1 VEAAFF
7 DLDKTVISKAS
18 MMAFGS
24 SFYRAGLI
32 GKRALARGLLTQVV
46 FVRFGA
52 SAETLAR
59 LRSSALALTE
69 GWDQAEVRQIVVDAL
84 NRVIDPITYPEA
96 MELIREHRSAGRRVY
111 IVSAAPAEIVEP
123 LADHLGVHEAI
134 ASQAAVDHRGRYT
147 GEMERYTYGPAKAEV
162 MRLVADRD
170 GIDLTSSWAYTDSAT
185 DLPMLEAVGHPVAV
199 NPDRTLRRIADQRG
213 WPVLRF
219 NRIVAPDLP
228 GGPAATGPSALPA
241 PSDARPPRLAVLQTD
256 LARRRVLLPAV
267 AILTTGVGATAW
279 WARRRPVRSA

>member
-18 MMAFGS
+18 MMAFGG

-32 GKRALARGLLTQVV
+32 GKRALARGLWTQVL

-59 LRSSALALTE
+59 LRTSALALTE

-84 NRVIDPITYPEA
+84 SRVIDPITYAEA
-96 MELIREHRSAGRRVY
+96 LELIEEHRSAGRRVY

-123 LADHLGVHEAI
+123 LAEHLGVHEAI
-134 ASQAAVDHRGRYT
+134 ASQAAVDTLGRYT
-147 GEMERYTYGPAKAEV
+147 GQMERYTYGPAKAEV
-162 MRLVADRD
+162 MRMVAGRD
-170 GIDLTSSWAYTDSAT
+170 GIDLAASWAYTDSAT

-199 NPDRTLRRIADQRG
+199 NPDRTLRRIAGQRG
-213 WPVLRF
+213 WSVLNF
-219 NRIVAPDLP
+219 DRIVVPH
-228 GGPAATGPSALPA
+228 
-241 PSDARPPRLAVLQTD
+241 LAGR
-256 LARRRVLLPAV
+256 ARRRVLLPAA
-267 AILTTGVGATAW
+267 AIVTTGLTATAW
-279 WARRRPVRSA
+279 WARRRPVRPA

>member
-18 MMAFGS
+18 MMAFGG

-32 GKRALARGLLTQVV
+32 GKRALARGLWTQVI

-69 GWDQAEVRQIVVDAL
+69 GWDQAQVRQIVVDAL
-84 NRVIDPITYPEA
+84 GRVIDPITYAEA
-96 MELIREHRSAGRRVY
+96 LELIEEHRSVGRRVY

-123 LADHLGVHEAI
+123 LAEHLGVHEAI
-134 ASQAAVDHRGRYT
+134 ASQAA
-147 GEMERYTYGPAKAEV
+147 YGPAKAEV
-162 MRLVADRD
+162 MRMVAGRD
-170 GIDLTSSWAYTDSAT
+170 GIDLAASWAYTDSAT

-199 NPDRTLRRIADQRG
+199 NPDRKLRRIAAQRG
-213 WPVLRF
+213 WSVLRF
-219 NRIVAPDLP
+219 DRIVVPHPP
-228 GGPAATGPSALPA
+228 GGTVATGPRALPA
-241 PSDARPPRLAVLQTD
+241 PSGLRSSWLGSLPPD
-256 LARRRVLLPAV
+256 LARRRVLLPA
-267 AILTTGVGATAW
+267 AALLTTGLTATAW
-279 WARRRPVRSA
+279 WARKRPVHPA

>member
-18 MMAFGS
+18 MMAFGG

-32 GKRALARGLLTQVV
+32 GKRALARGLWTQVI

-69 GWDQAEVRQIVVDAL
+69 GWDQAQVRQIVVDAL
-84 NRVIDPITYPEA
+84 GRVIDPITYAEA
-96 MELIREHRSAGRRVY
+96 LELIEEHRSVGRRVY

-123 LADHLGVHEAI
+123 LAEHLGVHEAI
-134 ASQAAVDHRGRYT
+134 ASQAAVDHHGRYT

-162 MRLVADRD
+162 MRLVAGRD
-170 GIDLTSSWAYTDSAT
+170 GIDLAASWAYTDSAT

-199 NPDRTLRRIADQRG
+199 NPDRKLRRIAAQRG
-213 WPVLRF
+213 WSVLRF
-219 NRIVAPDLP
+219 DRIMVPHPP
-228 GGPAATGPSALPA
+228 GGTVATGPRALPA
-241 PSDARPPRLAVLQTD
+241 PSGLRSSWLGSLPPD
-256 LARRRVLLPAV
+256 LARRRVLLPA
-267 AILTTGVGATAW
+267 AALLTTGLTATAW
-279 WARRRPVRSA
+279 WARKRPVHPA